1 MTTEEEEEE
10 EGRRDE
16 TFLNGTSRSQTL
28 AFLAHARRDADQRVQ
43 LHRRLCSRHDALCL
57 HRAETEL
64 VPDLLVDAEGDF
76 GPRAVEAGLAGGPE
90 ALAGARDGR
99 VVEELLVD
107 TLWVLVCQQ
116 VADGQLLVDE
126 VGHGELLADELRRE
140 LRGQEPAVAQER
152 GALGAQG
159 GARVVLAGGVR
170 QTLRRGVFPEATLDG
185 QSSGAAQRA
194 QMGGGGLAADVAE
207 ALLSVEGEHTWER
220 GHSLASAL
228 WLFSLSSSLR
238 AFLTVAWVHCSG
250 GSCSSRAKLH
260 EKTPCCY
267 YTY

>member
-1 MTTEEEEEE
+1 MAFRLTSSDCDAER
-10 EGRRDE
+10 GSSSLRRISDSSPCSHTHTHTHTHTHIE
-16 TFLNGTSRSQTL
+16 VSDNVVASSLGTARSFISVYL
-28 AFLAHARRDADQRVQ
+28 RAVKRHAGK
-43 LHRRLCSRHDALCL
+43 HRLGNARPLQ
-57 HRAETEL
+57 L

-159 GARVVLAGGVR
+159 GTRVVLAGWVR
-170 QTLRRGVFPEATLDG
+170 QTLRRGVPEATLDG
-185 QSSGAAQRA
+185 QSSGAAQGA
-194 QMGGGGLAADVAE
+194 QMDGGG
-207 ALLSVEGEHTWER
+207 
-220 GHSLASAL
+220 
-228 WLFSLSSSLR
+228 
-238 AFLTVAWVHCSG
+238 
-250 GSCSSRAKLH
+250 
-260 EKTPCCY
+260 
-267 YTY
+267 